1 MLEGLMALSLV
12 LMGVY
17 FVKSTDLPKEL
28 KDRSAQMRNE
38 TQNITV
44 NKRKMAFPAGEEKK
58 SAAIEIK
65 KQNNQALIDLHNKA
79 IDELTLKITTL
90 EQELKAN
97 NERNA
102 EIQKMIDIHME
113 NLNLL
118 TSKKNALA

>member
-28 KDRSAQMRNE
+28 KDRSTQMRNE
-38 TQNITV
+38 TQSVTV
-44 NKRKMAFPAGEEKK
+44 NKRKMAFPVVEEKK
-58 SAAIEIK
+58 SVAIEIK

>member
-38 TQNITV
+38 TQTV
-44 NKRKMAFPAGEEKK
+44 TTAKRKMAFPVVEEKK

-90 EQELKAN
+90 EQELKGN

>member
-28 KDRSAQMRNE
+28 KDRSGQHKNE
-38 TQNITV
+38 TVVMT
-44 NKRKMAFPAGEEKK
+44 KKKMVFPVKELKETEVKK
-58 SAAIEIK
+58 IS
-65 KQNNQALIDLHNKA
+65 NQALIDLHNKA

-90 EQELKAN
+90 EQELRAN

-102 EIQKMIDIHME
+102 EIQKTIDMHLE
-113 NLNLL
+113 SLKLLNDKIR
-118 TSKKNALA
+118 TLA